1 MTNFKIGDV
10 VCVEKKPKLWDSSFG
25 KDPMFLTYPFT
36 GIVSKIKEDNGATI
50 GGYGFGI
57 EKADGFKA
65 HIVEEKKE
73 ITSFKKGDW
82 VAWTGY
88 NPAIGQI
95 HSGPEGECYVLNIN
109 GCITS
114 HDSCHFSH
122 LRLATEEELI
132 AKGIKPA
139 KEESIKVG
147 DKVEV
152 ISLSQRGLG
161 TDYKVGDTFTIK
173 RLEKS
178 IYPEVKFW
186 IHGGEKGV
194 IPIVNLKKINNMSTE
209 KVIKEYKVVTT
220 FPTATKDYQVGEIV
234 KKGTALFKKAH
245 KFPSFFEAVYEDNGF
260 KAGDYVVIVKSDF
273 TLSGSCYKIG
283 NTYQLKAPYTPN
295 EGNFLTV
302 LDDRGSTTNGY
313 TGVNYYTKIIV
324 RAATPAE
331 ILAYKQKSSSK
342 KVVVSNNNIELTI
355 NRNGNITVGTK
366 NVSFTIKEVKDLQ
379 AKMAALEGLEIGP
392 WSTALASGSDRFV
405 RVGCA
410 GENFRVN
417 YQDLNTVITAYNSLQ

>member
-10 VCVEKKPKLWDSSFG
+10 VCVEKKPRLWDSSFG

-88 NPAIGQI
+88 NPAKGQI

-220 FPTATKDYQVGEIV
+220 FPTTTKDYQVGEIV

-245 KFPSFFEAVYEDNGF
+245 KFPSFFEAVYEQPLF
-260 KAGDYVVIVKSDF
+260 KAGDWVTDD
-273 TLSGSCYKIG
+273 GSNYYKIG
-283 NTYQLKAPYTPN
+283 ELKGIRYYPSKDSFYNTGKPVDPTCSFGDQLRHLTKEEKVKAEKLYQSFK
-295 EGNFLTV
+295 V
-302 LDDRGSTTNGY
+302 
-313 TGVNYYTKIIV
+313 
-324 RAATPAE
+324 
-331 ILAYKQKSSSK
+331 K

-355 NRNGNITVGTK
+355 NRNGSIQAGTK

-379 AKMAALEGLEIGP
+379 TKMAALQGLEIGP
-392 WSTALASGSDRFV
+392 WTTALASGSDRFV

-410 GENFRVN
+410 GENFRVS
-417 YQDLNTVITAYNSLQ
+417 YQDLNAVITAYNSLQ